1 MYAYNELIET
11 QNTFAP
17 NDEIKFDVDPVKD
30 EGPVNW
36 LYTQSQ
42 GLPMQSQ
49 VIPTATPISDTPAPA
64 VVVENVEQGTAA
76 VFAPEP
82 EKKTNVLL
90 IGGILV
96 GLYLLLK

>member
-1 MYAYNELIET
+1 MYASDDLINM
-11 QNTFAP
+11 QNTFSP
-17 NDEIKFDVDPVKD
+17 NDEIKFDVDPVKTD
-30 EGPVNW
+30 GPIDW
-36 LYTQSQ
+36 LYNQGQ

-49 VIPTATPISDTPAPA
+49 VIPTATPINDTPAPA
-64 VVVENVEQGTAA
+64 VVVENVDQGTAA

-82 EKKTNVLL
+82 EKKTNILL

>member
-1 MYAYNELIET
+1 MYAYNDLIET

-17 NDEIKFDVDPVKD
+17 NEEIKFDVDPVKD
-30 EGPVNW
+30 DGPVNW
-36 LYTQSQ
+36 LYNQAE
-42 GLPMQSQ
+42 GYPMQSE
-49 VIPTATPISDTPAPA
+49 VVPVATPINDTLAPP
-64 VVVENVEQGTAA
+64 VVVENVEDGTAA

-82 EKKTNVLL
+82 EKKPNILL